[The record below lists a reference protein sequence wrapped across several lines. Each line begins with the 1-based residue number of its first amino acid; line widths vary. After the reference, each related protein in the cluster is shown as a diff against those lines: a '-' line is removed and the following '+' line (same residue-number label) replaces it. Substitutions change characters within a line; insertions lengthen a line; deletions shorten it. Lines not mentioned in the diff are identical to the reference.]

1 MSKENLEHLNTF
13 IREIP
18 DFPKPGILFRVI
30 TPLLFIPEA
39 REQIIVNLIEKIES
53 FNPSVIVGIEARG
66 FIFGAVIADRLQLPF
81 AIVRK
86 SGKLP
91 AETFEVSY
99 ELEYGT
105 DLLQIHTE
113 PNLDNHKVI
122 LIDDLLATGGTAVAA
137 KKLIQK
143 ANGIVSACGFIVEL
157 KDLNGRM
164 HLGDT
169 PICSVLEL

>member
-1 MSKENLEHLNTF
+1 MNLKSL
-13 IREIP
+13 IRTVP
-18 DFPKPGILFRVI
+18 NYPKPGILFRDI
-30 TPLLFIPEA
+30 TTILYNGKALKYISD
-39 REQIIVNLIEKIES
+39 IY
-53 FNPSVIVGIEARG
+53 FNRYKDKNITAIAGIEARG

-113 PNLDNHKVI
+113 PNLNNQKVI